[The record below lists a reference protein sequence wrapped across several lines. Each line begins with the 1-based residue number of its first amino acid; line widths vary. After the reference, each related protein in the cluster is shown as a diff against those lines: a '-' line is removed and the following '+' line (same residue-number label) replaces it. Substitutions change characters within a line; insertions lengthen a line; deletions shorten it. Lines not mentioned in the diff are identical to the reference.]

1 MIAQFALR
9 LVCGIS
15 LMWVLMPRDRITSGF
30 FRIQM
35 LVALGLS
42 ALAALTL
49 GRFAVETAGNS
60 ALLPIGAGRILCG
73 VLAGIAY
80 VGSIAW
86 TLERRTFGTGCI
98 YGVAVLSTS
107 LLLLSSVSAG
117 ETETAVGVLAL
128 VSEIATS
135 LLIGGATAGMLLGHW
150 YLTAPTM
157 SIAPLG
163 RVNACFG
170 SAAVL
175 RLVVSLAGLVL
186 VWPRLAGGTP
196 VLWLVLRWTAGIGG
210 PLVLALMVWR
220 ILRYRN
226 TQAAT
231 GVLFVGVIVTFIGEL
246 SATLVSRELHVP
258 L

>member
-9 LVCGIS
+9 LTCGVS
-15 LMWVLMPRDRITSGF
+15 LMWLLMPRRQITSGF

-35 LVALGLS
+35 LLVLALA

-49 GRFAVETAGNS
+49 GRFETSVASTGP
-60 ALLPIGAGRILCG
+60 LLPLGPGRILCG
-73 VLAGIAY
+73 VLAGSAY
-80 VGSIAW
+80 IGSIAW
-86 TLERRTFGTGCI
+86 TLERRTFGNVCVCA
-98 YGVAVLSTS
+98 VAGLST
-107 LLLLSSVSAG
+107 LILLLS
-117 ETETAVGVLAL
+117 AVTRDQIATPLGALTL
-128 VSEIATS
+128 VSELSTS

-157 SIAPLG
+157 SITPLG
-163 RVNACFG
+163 RVNLWFG
-170 SAAVL
+170 WAAVL
-175 RLVVSLAGLVL
+175 RLVISLVGLVL
-186 VWPRLAGGTP
+186 VWPNLTGGTP
-196 VLWLVLRWTAGIGG
+196 VLWLVLRWVAGIGG
-210 PLVLALMVWR
+210 PLVLAAMVWR

-246 SATLVSRELHVP
+246 SATLVSREMHIP

>member
-1 MIAQFALR
+1 VIAQFALR

-15 LMWVLMPRDRITSGF
+15 LMWVLMPRDQITSGF

-35 LVALGLS
+35 LLALSLS

-49 GRFAVETAGNS
+49 GRFTGQSAGEIP
-60 ALLPIGAGRILCG
+60 LLPIGTGRVLCG
-73 VLAGIAY
+73 VLAAIAY
-80 VGSIAW
+80 FGSIAW
-86 TLERRTFGTGCI
+86 TLDRRKVGNGCV
-98 YGVAVLSTS
+98 YGVAGLSTAI
-107 LLLLSSVSAG
+107 LLLSSVARG
-117 ETETAVGVLAL
+117 EIETQVGMLTL

-135 LLIGGATAGMLLGHW
+135 LLIGGAVAGMLLGHW

-157 SIAPLG
+157 SINPLG
-163 RVNACFG
+163 RVNVCFG
-170 SAAVL
+170 SAAIL
-175 RLVVSLAGLVL
+175 RLVVSLAGLL
-186 VWPRLAGGTP
+186 LAWPRLVGGTP
-196 VLWLVLRWTAGIGG
+196 AMWLVLRWTAGIGG
-210 PLVLALMVWR
+210 PLVLAVMVWR

>member
-9 LVCGIS
+9 LTCGIS
-15 LMWVLMPRDRITSGF
+15 LMWLLMPRRQITSGF

-35 LVALGLS
+35 LLALALA

-49 GRFAVETAGNS
+49 GRFEANS
-60 ALLPIGAGRILCG
+60 SSSPILPVTPGRILCG
-73 VLAGIAY
+73 VLAAIAY
-80 VGSIAW
+80 LGSIAW
-86 TLERRTFGTGCI
+86 TLERRKLGTWCVC
-98 YGVAVLSTS
+98 GVAGLSTAI
-107 LLLLSSVSAG
+107 LLFSSVSADQIG
-117 ETETAVGVLAL
+117 TPVGVLTL
-128 VSEIATS
+128 FSEVATS

-157 SIAPLG
+157 SITPLG
-163 RVNACFG
+163 RVNLCFG
-170 SAAVL
+170 LSALL
-175 RLVVSLAGLVL
+175 RLVVSLIGLVL
-186 VWPRLAGGTP
+186 VWPSLTGGTP
-196 VLWLVLRWTAGIGG
+196 ALWLVLRWTAGIAG
-210 PLVLALMVWR
+210 PLVLTVMVWR

-246 SATLVSRELHVP
+246 SATLVSREMHLP

>member
-15 LMWVLMPRDRITSGF
+15 LMWVLMPRDQITSGF

-49 GRFAVETAGNS
+49 GRFAGDATGYHPM
-60 ALLPIGAGRILCG
+60 LPVGLGQVMCG
-73 VLAGIAY
+73 VLAAIAY
-80 VGSIAW
+80 VGSIVW
-86 TLERRTFGTGCI
+86 TLERRTWGTCCV
-98 YGVAVLSTS
+98 YAVVVLSTAI
-107 LLLLSSVSAG
+107 LLLSSVSKSEIG
-117 ETETAVGVLAL
+117 TTLGAL
-128 VSEIATS
+128 TLISEIATS

-157 SIAPLG
+157 SIAPLD
-163 RVNACFG
+163 RVNVCFG
-170 SAAVL
+170 SSAVL
-175 RLVVSLAGLVL
+175 RLVVSLAGLMF
-186 VWPRLAGGTP
+186 VWPSLTGGTP
-196 VLWLVLRWTAGIGG
+196 VMWLVLRWAAGIAG
-210 PLVLALMVWR
+210 PIVLAMMAWR

-231 GVLFVGVIVTFIGEL
+231 GILFVGVIVTFIGEL
-246 SATLVSRELHVP
+246 SATLASRELHVP

>member
-35 LVALGLS
+35 LVALALS

-49 GRFAVETAGNS
+49 GRFAGETVGES
-60 ALLPIGAGRILCG
+60 PLLPIGTGRVLCG
-73 VLAGIAY
+73 ILARIAY
-80 VGSIAW
+80 IGSIAW
-86 TLERRTFGTGCI
+86 TLERRTFGTGCV
-98 YGVAVLSTS
+98 YVVAALSTAV
-107 LLLLSSVSAG
+107 LLLLSVSRG
-117 ETETAVGVLAL
+117 ELQTAVGALTL
-128 VSEIATS
+128 VSELASS
-135 LLIGGATAGMLLGHW
+135 LMIGGATAGKLVGHW

-163 RVNACFG
+163 RVNVCFA
-170 SAAVL
+170 SAAL
-175 RLVVSLAGLVL
+175 FRLVVSLAGLVL
-186 VWPRLAGGTP
+186 VWPSLTGGTP
-196 VLWLVLRWTAGIGG
+196 MLWLVLRWTAGIAG
-210 PLVLALMVWR
+210 PLVLAAMVWR

>member
-15 LMWVLMPRDRITSGF
+15 LMWVLMPRQRITSGF

-49 GRFAVETAGNS
+49 GRFAGETAGDS
-60 ALLPIGAGRILCG
+60 PLLPLGAGRILCG
-73 VLAGIAY
+73 VLAGVAY

-86 TLERRTFGTGCI
+86 TLERRTLGTGCVFAV
-98 YGVAVLSTS
+98 VALSS
-107 LLLLSSVSAG
+107 VILLLSSVSG
-117 ETETAVGVLAL
+117 GQIETAVGALTL
-128 VSEIATS
+128 VSELATS
-135 LLIGGATAGMLLGHW
+135 LLVGAATAGMLLGHW

-170 SAAVL
+170 SAALL

-186 VWPRLAGGTP
+186 AWPRLAGGTP
-196 VLWLVLRWTAGIGG
+196 VLWLVLRWTAGIAG
-210 PLVLALMVWR
+210 PLVLAVMVGR

-231 GVLFVGVIVTFIGEL
+231 GVLFVGVILTFLGEL

>member
-1 MIAQFALR
+1 M
-9 LVCGIS
+9 
-15 LMWVLMPRDRITSGF
+15 
-30 FRIQM
+30 
-35 LVALGLS
+35 
-42 ALAALTL
+42 
-49 GRFAVETAGNS
+49 
-60 ALLPIGAGRILCG
+60 
-73 VLAGIAY
+73 
-80 VGSIAW
+80 
-86 TLERRTFGTGCI
+86 
-98 YGVAVLSTS
+98 LSTS

-117 ETETAVGVLAL
+117 ETETVVGVLAL

>member
-15 LMWVLMPRDRITSGF
+15 LMWLLMPRRQITSGF

-35 LVALGLS
+35 LLALALS

-49 GRFAVETAGNS
+49 GRFDGAAVS
-60 ALLPIGAGRILCG
+60 ASPLLPIGIGRILCG
-73 VLAGIAY
+73 ILAAIAY
-80 VGSIAW
+80 VGSIGW
-86 TLERRTFGTGCI
+86 TLERRSFGTYCV
-98 YGVAVLSTS
+98 YAVAGLSTS
-107 LLLLSSVSAG
+107 ILLASSVSASQI
-117 ETETAVGVLAL
+117 ETTVGAL
-128 VSEIATS
+128 TIISELATS

-157 SIAPLG
+157 SIAPLD
-163 RVNACFG
+163 RVNLCFG
-170 SAAVL
+170 AAAVL
-175 RLVVSLAGLVL
+175 RLVVSLVGLVL
-186 VWPRLAGGTP
+186 VWRSLAGGTP
-196 VLWLVLRWTAGIGG
+196 LLWLILRWTAGIGG
-210 PLVLALMVWR
+210 PLVLTAMVWR

>member
-15 LMWVLMPRDRITSGF
+15 LMWLLMPRQQITSGF

-35 LVALGLS
+35 LLALALS

-49 GRFAVETAGNS
+49 GRFDGGAVSES
-60 ALLPIGAGRILCG
+60 PLLPIGIGRVLCG
-73 VLAGIAY
+73 VLAAIAY

-86 TLERRTFGTGCI
+86 TLERRSFGTFCV
-98 YGVAVLSTS
+98 YAVAALSTGI
-107 LLLLSSVSAG
+107 LLASSVSG
-117 ETETAVGVLAL
+117 SQIETTVGVLTL
-128 VSEIATS
+128 VSEPATS

-170 SAAVL
+170 AAAVL
-175 RLVVSLAGLVL
+175 RLVVSLVGLILAWHSL
-186 VWPRLAGGTP
+186 VGGTP
-196 VLWLVLRWTAGIGG
+196 ALWLVLRWTAGIGG
-210 PLVLALMVWR
+210 PLVLTAMVWR

>member
-15 LMWVLMPRDRITSGF
+15 LMWLLMPRRQITSGF

-35 LVALGLS
+35 LLALALA

-49 GRFAVETAGNS
+49 GRFETSAASAGP
-60 ALLPIGAGRILCG
+60 LLPVGPGRILC
-73 VLAGIAY
+73 VALAGLAY
-80 VGSIAW
+80 IGSIAW
-86 TLERRTFGTGCI
+86 TLERRTFGNLCVYAIAG
-98 YGVAVLSTS
+98 LSTLI
-107 LLLLSSVSAG
+107 LLLASVTGG
-117 ETETAVGVLAL
+117 EIATPLGALTL
-128 VSEIATS
+128 VSELATS

-157 SIAPLG
+157 SITPLG
-163 RVNACFG
+163 RVNLCFG
-170 SAAVL
+170 LSACL
-175 RLVVSLAGLVL
+175 RLVISLIGLVL
-186 VWPRLAGGTP
+186 VWQKLTGGTP
-196 VLWLVLRWTAGIGG
+196 VLWLVLRWAAGIGG
-210 PLVLALMVWR
+210 PLVLAAMVWR

-246 SATLVSRELHVP
+246 SATLVSREMHVP

>member
-1 MIAQFALR
+1 VIAQFALR

-15 LMWVLMPRDRITSGF
+15 LMWVLMPRDQITSGF

-35 LVALGLS
+35 LLALSLS

-49 GRFAVETAGNS
+49 GRFTGQSAGEIPI
-60 ALLPIGAGRILCG
+60 LPIGTGRVLCG
-73 VLAGIAY
+73 LLAGIAY

-86 TLERRTFGTGCI
+86 TLDRRTIGTGCI
-98 YGVAVLSTS
+98 FGVAGLSTAI
-107 LLLLSSVSAG
+107 LLLSSISRG
-117 ETETAVGVLAL
+117 EIETSVGLLTL

-135 LLIGGATAGMLLGHW
+135 LLLGGAVAGMLLGHW

-157 SIAPLG
+157 SISPLG
-163 RVNACFG
+163 RVNVCFG
-170 SAAVL
+170 SAAIL
-175 RLVVSLAGLVL
+175 RLVASLAGLLFAWPNL
-186 VWPRLAGGTP
+186 VGGTP
-196 VLWLVLRWTAGIGG
+196 AMWLVLRWTAGIGG
-210 PLVLALMVWR
+210 PLVLAVMVWR